1 MRNTVLFV
9 LLLAATHVFSQKCDN
24 TLTGIITDL
33 HDGSPLVD
41 ANVIVAGSE
50 IYAQTDLDGEFK
62 IPNLCDGTYS
72 LQVSHSD
79 CLTQGFTVRISGNT
93 TKKFRM
99 EHHLEELDQIVLKG
113 KSSGENTKTLV
124 ENQISTED
132 LERFSSGS
140 IGDALNSLS
149 GVSSLNTGNTVVKP
163 MINGLHSSRV
173 VIINKGVRMEDQ
185 EWGAEHAP
193 NIDIN
198 SVDNLTLIKGAG
210 ALQYS
215 GDAVGGVIV
224 ANAPNAPVIDSLF
237 GKTLLTGATN
247 GRGFSVST
255 QLTKTSHSGWYGS
268 VQGSLKKFGDFE
280 APDYVLSN
288 TGVMEGNGSFTIGL
302 NRYDH
307 GFEAYY
313 SIFKTEIGILR
324 ASHLGSA
331 QDQVRA
337 INSDVPLFIEPFT
350 YDINPPKQN
359 ATHQVA
365 RINGFKRIDGLGKL
379 SLHYDFQRNDR
390 LEYDI
395 RRGDDQ
401 DKASLDLEL
410 DTHTLML
417 DLDSFLNDD
426 LRLKTGLMGSYQN
439 NFADPTTGVRR
450 LIPDYDKYDFGI
462 YAVADYQYNDNW
474 MFEAGARFDYTFLD
488 AMKFYRTSL
497 WESKGYDVLFPEFE
511 VRKVGNQILTN
522 PQLHYPNVSATL
534 GTTYSFDNRSKIFLN
549 YSVASRAPNP
559 SELFSEGL
567 HHSAS
572 RIEIGELDLNS
583 EVAHNVS
590 LSYKFQ
596 NEVLNISVNSFVNTI
611 QGFIVIEPTGVQQT
625 IRGNFQVWEYRQT
638 DAQLLGFDWD
648 VSYLF
653 ANNFRFNH
661 QFSFLKGYDRIQD
674 EALINMPPVN
684 TQNEIVYQNPKIKNL
699 RISLQSNYVFMQN
712 EYPDNNFEVFIP
724 ETGTTELVDVSTPPD
739 AYHLL
744 NFSSSITL
752 RSTNKSK
759 FTIGL
764 DINNMMNT
772 SYRNYLNRLRYYADD
787 TGRNFLLNL
796 KFNY

>member
-1 MRNTVLFV
+1 MRNIALLV
-9 LLLAATHVFSQKCDN
+9 LLMAVTQVVSQECDN
-24 TLTGIITDL
+24 TLTGTITDL

-41 ANVIVAGSE
+41 ASVIVAGSE
-50 IYAQTDLDGEFK
+50 IMVQTDLDGVFI
-62 IPNLCDGTYS
+62 IPNLCDGLYS
-72 LQVSHSD
+72 LQVAHPD
-79 CLTQGFTVRISGNT
+79 CLTQGFTVRVSGDT
-93 TKKFRM
+93 TKKLRL
-99 EHHLEELDQIVLKG
+99 EHHLEELEQIVLRG

-124 ENQISTED
+124 ENQVSIEG

-140 IGDALNSLS
+140 IGDALNTLS

-198 SVDNLTLIKGAG
+198 SVGNLTLIKGAG

-215 GDAVGGVIV
+215 GDAVGGIIL
-224 ANAPNAPVIDSLF
+224 AEAPTAPVLDSLF

-247 GRGFSVST
+247 GRGFSLAT
-255 QLTKTSHSGWYGS
+255 QLTRTSHTGWYGS
-268 VQGSLKKFGDFE
+268 VQGSFKRFGDFE

-288 TGVMEGNGSFTIGL
+288 TGIIEGNGSFTIGL
-302 NRYDH
+302 NRYDR

-337 INSDVPLFIEPFT
+337 INSDVPLIIEPFT
-350 YDINPPKQN
+350 YEINPPKQD

-365 RINGFKRIDGLGKL
+365 RINGFKRIEGLGKL
-379 SLHYDFQRNDR
+379 SLHYDFQRNNR
-390 LEYDI
+390 LEFDV
-395 RRGDDQ
+395 RRGDDR

-417 DLDSFLNDD
+417 DLDSSLNDD
-426 LRLKTGLMGSYQN
+426 LRLKTGLMGSYQS
-439 NFADPTTGVRR
+439 NFADPSTGVRR
-450 LIPDYDKYDFGI
+450 LIPDYDKYDFGV
-462 YAVADYQYNDNW
+462 YAVADYQFRDQW
-474 MFEAGARFDYTFLD
+474 MFEAGARFDYTYLD
-488 AMKFYRTSL
+488 ALKFYRTSL

-511 VRKVGNQILTN
+511 VREVGNQILTN
-522 PQLHYPNVSATL
+522 PQLYYPNFSGTL
-534 GTTYSFDNRSKIFLN
+534 GATYTVDNYSKFFLN

-572 RIEIGELDLNS
+572 RIEIGELDLDS

-590 LSYKFQ
+590 LSYQ
-596 NEVLNISVNSFVNTI
+596 YQTQALSISVNAFINTI
-611 QGFIVIEPTGVQQT
+611 ANFIVIEPTGIQQT

-653 ANNFRFNH
+653 AKNFRFNH
-661 QFSFLKGYDRIQD
+661 QFSFLKGYDRIRD

-684 TQNEIVYQNPKIKNL
+684 THNEIVYQNPKLKDL
-699 RISLQSNYVFMQN
+699 RIALQSNYVFMQN

-744 NFSSSITL
+744 NFSSSMTL
-752 RSTNKSK
+752 RSTTKSK
-759 FTIGL
+759 ITVGFDVTNI
-764 DINNMMNT
+764 MNT

-787 TGRNFLLNL
+787 LGRNFLLNL
-796 KFNY
+796 KFYY

>member
-1 MRNTVLFV
+1 MRNIALLV
-9 LLLAATHVFSQKCDN
+9 LLLAVNYVFSQECDN

-41 ANVIVAGSE
+41 AHVIVAGSE
-50 IYAQTDLDGEFK
+50 IFVQTDPDGEFK

-72 LQVSHSD
+72 LQVAHPN
-79 CLTQGFTVRISGNT
+79 CLTQGFTVKISGNT
-93 TKKFRM
+93 TKSFKL
-99 EHHLEELDQIVLKG
+99 EHHLEELDQIVLRG
-113 KSSGENTKTLV
+113 KSSGKNTKTLV

-149 GVSSLNTGNTVVKP
+149 GVASLNTGSTVVKP

-198 SVDNLTLIKGAG
+198 SVGNLTLIKGAG

-224 ANAPNAPVIDSLF
+224 AEAPTAPVLDSLF

-247 GRGFSVST
+247 GRGLSVTT
-255 QLTKTSHSGWYGS
+255 QLTKTSHTGWYGS
-268 VQGSLKKFGDFE
+268 FQGSFKKFGDFE

-288 TGVMEGNGSFTIGL
+288 TGVIEGNGSFTVGL
-302 NRYDH
+302 NRYDR

-313 SIFKTEIGILR
+313 SIFNTEIGILR
-324 ASHLGSA
+324 ASHLSSA
-331 QDQVRA
+331 QDLVRA
-337 INSDVPLFIEPFT
+337 INSDVPLVIEPFT
-350 YDINPPKQN
+350 YDINAPKQN

-365 RINGFKRIDGLGKL
+365 RVSGFKRIDGLGKL
-379 SLHYDFQRNDR
+379 SLHYDFQRNNR

-395 RRGDDQ
+395 RRGDDR

-417 DLDSFLNDD
+417 DLDSFLSDD
-426 LRLKTGLMGSYQN
+426 IRLKTGLMGSYQD
-439 NFADPTTGVRR
+439 NFADPSTGVRR
-450 LIPDYDKYDFGI
+450 LIPDYEKYDFGV
-462 YAVADYQYNDNW
+462 YAVADYEFKDNW
-474 MFEAGARFDYTFLD
+474 MLEAGARFDYTYLD
-488 AMKFYRTSL
+488 ALKFYRTSL

-511 VRKVGNQILTN
+511 VRELGNQILTN
-522 PQLHYPNVSATL
+522 PQLQYPNLSATL
-534 GTTYSFDNRSKIFLN
+534 GVTYSFDNSSKLFMN
-549 YSVASRAPNP
+549 YSMASRAPNP

-590 LSYKFQ
+590 LSYQFQ
-596 NEVLNISVNSFVNTI
+596 NEVWNISVNSFVNTI
-611 QGFIVIEPTGVQQT
+611 QDYLVIEPTGIQQT
-625 IRGNFQVWEYRQT
+625 IRGSFQVWEYRQT

-653 ANNFRFNH
+653 AKNLRFNH
-661 QFSFLKGYDRIQD
+661 QFSFLKGYDRTED
-674 EALINMPPVN
+674 EALIDMPPVN
-684 TQNEIVYQNPKIKNL
+684 TQNEIVYQNPNLKDL

-712 EYPDNNFEVFIP
+712 EYPNNNFEVFIP

-759 FTIGL
+759 FSLGL
-764 DINNMMNT
+764 DITNMMNT

-787 TGRNFLLNL
+787 LGRNFLINL

>member
-1 MRNTVLFV
+1 MRTIILLV
-9 LLLAATHVFSQKCDN
+9 LLITAAPIFSQQCDN
-24 TLTGIITDL
+24 TLTGTITDL

-41 ANVIVAGSE
+41 ATVIVAGSE
-50 IYAQTDLDGEFK
+50 TMVQTDLDGVFR

-72 LQVSHSD
+72 LQVAHPD
-79 CLTQGFTVRISGNT
+79 CLTQGFTVRVSGDT
-93 TKKFRM
+93 TKKFM
-99 EHHLEELDQIVLKG
+99 LEHHLEELEQIVLRG
-113 KSSGENTKTLV
+113 KSTGENTKTLV
-124 ENQISTED
+124 ENEVSIEE

-198 SVDNLTLIKGAG
+198 SVGNLTLIKGAG
-210 ALQYS
+210 ALQYG

-224 ANAPNAPVIDSLF
+224 AGTASAPVVDSLY
-237 GKTLLTGATN
+237 GKTFLTGATN
-247 GRGFSVST
+247 GRGLSAT
-255 QLTKTSHSGWYGS
+255 TLLTKTSHTGWYGT
-268 VQGSLKKFGDFE
+268 VQGSVKRFGDFE

-288 TGVMEGNGSFTIGL
+288 TGVFEGSGSFLIGL
-302 NRYDH
+302 NRYDQ

-313 SIFKTEIGILR
+313 SIFRSEIGILR

-337 INSDVPLFIEPFT
+337 INSDVPLIIESFT
-350 YDINPPKQN
+350 YEINPPKQD
-359 ATHQVA
+359 AKHQVA
-365 RINGFKRIDGLGKL
+365 RISGFKRFDGLGKL
-379 SLHYDFQRNDR
+379 SLHYDFQRNNR
-390 LEYDI
+390 LEFDV
-395 RRGDDQ
+395 RRGDDD

-417 DLDSFLNDD
+417 DLDSFLSDD

-439 NFADPTTGVRR
+439 NFADPSTGVRR
-450 LIPDYDKYDFGI
+450 LIPDYDRYEFGV
-462 YAVADYQYNDNW
+462 YAVADYQFRDNW
-474 MFEAGARFDYTFLD
+474 MFEAGARFDYSYLD
-488 AMKFYRTSL
+488 ALKFYRTSL

-511 VRKVGNQILTN
+511 VREVGNQILTN
-522 PQLHYPNVSATL
+522 PQLYYPNLSATL
-534 GTTYSFDNRSKIFLN
+534 GATYSIDNLSKLFLN
-549 YSVASRAPNP
+549 YSMASRAPNP

-572 RIEIGELDLNS
+572 RIEIGELALDS
-583 EVAHNVS
+583 EIAHNVS
-590 LSYKFQ
+590 LSYQ
-596 NEVLNISVNSFVNTI
+596 YLGERLSVSVNSFINTI
-611 QGFIVIEPTGVQQT
+611 QDFIVIEPTGIQQT

-638 DAQLLGFDWD
+638 DAQILGFDWD

-653 ANNFRFNH
+653 ARNFRYNH
-661 QFSFLKGYDRIQD
+661 KFSFLKGYDRIQD

-684 TQNEIVYQNPKIKNL
+684 TQNEIVYQNPGLKDL
-699 RISLQSNYVFMQN
+699 RIGLESNYVFRQN

-724 ETGTTELVDVSTPPD
+724 ETGTTEEVDVSTPPD

-744 NFSSSITL
+744 NFSSSITV
-752 RSTNKSK
+752 RSTAKSK
-759 FTIGL
+759 FTVGF
-764 DINNMMNT
+764 DITNLMNT

-787 TGRNFLLNL
+787 LGRNFLLNL
-796 KFNY
+796 KFYY

>member
-1 MRNTVLFV
+1 MRNTILLV
-9 LLLAATHVFSQKCDN
+9 LLLAVTQVFSQKCDN

-33 HDGSPLVD
+33 HDGSALVD
-41 ANVIVAGSE
+41 ATVIVAGSE

-62 IPNLCDGTYS
+62 ITNLCAGTYS
-72 LQVSHSD
+72 IQIAHPG
-79 CLTQGFTVRISGNT
+79 CLTQGFTVNISGNM
-93 TKKFRM
+93 TKRFRM
-99 EHHLEELDQIVLKG
+99 EHHLEELNQIVLRG
-113 KSSGENTKTLV
+113 KSSGESTKTLV

-149 GVSSLNTGNTVVKP
+149 GVASLNTGSTVVKP

-198 SVDNLTLIKGAG
+198 SVGNLTLIKGAG

-215 GDAVGGVIV
+215 GDAVGGIIV
-224 ANAPNAPVIDSLF
+224 AEAPTTPVLDSLF

-247 GRGFSVST
+247 GQGLSVAT
-255 QLTKTSHSGWYGS
+255 QLTKTSHTGWYGS
-268 VQGSLKKFGDFE
+268 IQGSFKRFGDFE

-288 TGVMEGNGSFTIGL
+288 TGVIEGSGSFTIGM
-302 NRYDH
+302 NHYDQ

-324 ASHLGSA
+324 ASHLSSA
-331 QDQVRA
+331 QDLVRA
-337 INSDVPLFIEPFT
+337 INSDVPLIIEPFT
-350 YDINPPKQN
+350 YDINAPKQD

-395 RRGDDQ
+395 RRGDDR

-426 LRLKTGLMGSYQN
+426 LRLKTGLMGSYQD
-439 NFADPTTGVRR
+439 NFADPSTGVRR
-450 LIPDYDKYDFGI
+450 LIPDYEKFDFGV
-462 YAVADYQYNDNW
+462 YAVADYQFRDNW
-474 MFEAGARFDYTFLD
+474 MFEAGARLDYTYLD
-488 AMKFYRTSL
+488 ALKFYRTSL
-497 WESKGYDVLFPEFE
+497 WESKGYDVLFPEFV
-511 VRKVGNQILTN
+511 VREVGNQILTN
-522 PQLHYPNVSATL
+522 PQLHYPNLSATL
-534 GTTYSFDNRSKIFLN
+534 GATYSFNNSSKLFMN
-549 YSVASRAPNP
+549 YSMASRAPNP

-590 LSYKFQ
+590 LSYQFQ
-596 NEVLNISVNSFVNTI
+596 NEVWNISVNSFVNTI
-611 QGFIVIEPTGVQQT
+611 QDFIVIEPTGVQQT
-625 IRGNFQVWEYRQT
+625 IRGSFQVWEYRQT

-653 ANNFRFNH
+653 AKNFRFNH
-661 QFSFLKGYDRIQD
+661 QFSFLKGYDRIQED
-674 EALINMPPVN
+674 ALIDMPPVN
-684 TQNEIVYQNPKIKNL
+684 TQNEIVYQNPNIKDL
-699 RISLQSNYVFMQN
+699 RISLQSNYVFRQN

-759 FTIGL
+759 FTVGL
-764 DINNMMNT
+764 DITNMMNT
-772 SYRNYLNRLRYYADD
+772 SYRNYLNRLRYYSDD
-787 TGRNFLLNL
+787 LGRNFLINL

>member
-1 MRNTVLFV
+1 MRNTALLV
-9 LLLAATHVFSQKCDN
+9 LLFAVTHVFSQKCDN

-33 HDGSPLVD
+33 HDGSVL
-41 ANVIVAGSE
+41 AGATIIVAGSE

-62 IPNLCDGTYS
+62 ISNLCNGTYS
-72 LQVSHSD
+72 LQIAHPG
-79 CLTQGFTVRISGNT
+79 CLTQGFTIKISGDT
-93 TKKFRM
+93 TKRFRM
-99 EHHLEELDQIVLKG
+99 EHHLEELDQIVLRG
-113 KSSGENTKTLV
+113 KSLGENTETLL
-124 ENQISTED
+124 ENQVSTED

-149 GVSSLNTGNTVVKP
+149 GVSSLNTGSTVVKP

-198 SVDNLTLIKGAG
+198 SVGNLTLIKGAG

-215 GDAVGGVIV
+215 GDAVGGIIV
-224 ANAPNAPVIDSLF
+224 AEAPTAPVVDSLF

-247 GRGFSVST
+247 GRGLSVAT
-255 QLTKTSHSGWYGS
+255 QLTKTSHTGWYGA
-268 VQGSLKKFGDFE
+268 VQGSFKRFGDFE

-288 TGVMEGNGSFTIGL
+288 TGIIEGNGSFTIGL
-302 NRYDH
+302 NRYDQ

-324 ASHLGSA
+324 ASHLSSA
-331 QDQVRA
+331 QDLVRA
-337 INSDVPLFIEPFT
+337 INSDVPLIIEPFT
-350 YDINPPKQN
+350 YDIDPPKQD

-379 SLHYDFQRNDR
+379 SLHYDFQRNNR

-395 RRGDDQ
+395 RRGDDK

-410 DTHTLML
+410 DTHSLTL
-417 DLDSFLNDD
+417 DLDSYLNEE

-439 NFADPTTGVRR
+439 NFADPSTGVRR
-450 LIPDYDKYDFGI
+450 LIPDYDKYDFGV
-462 YAVADYQYNDNW
+462 YAVVDYQFRDNW
-474 MFEAGARFDYTFLD
+474 MFEAGARFDYSYLD
-488 AMKFYRTSL
+488 ALKFYKTSL

-511 VRKVGNQILTN
+511 VREVGNQILTN
-522 PQLHYPNVSATL
+522 PQLHYPNLSGTL
-534 GTTYSFDNRSKIFLN
+534 GATYSFDNSSKLFLN
-549 YSVASRAPNP
+549 YSMASRAPNP

-572 RIEIGELDLNS
+572 RIEIGELALNS
-583 EVAHNVS
+583 EVAHNLS
-590 LSYKFQ
+590 LSYQYQ

-611 QGFIVIEPTGVQQT
+611 KDFIVIEPTGVQQT
-625 IRGNFQVWEYRQT
+625 IRGTFQVWEYRQT

-648 VSYLF
+648 LSYLF
-653 ANNFRFNH
+653 AKNFRFNH

-674 EALINMPPVN
+674 EALINMPPAN
-684 TQNEIVYQNPKIKNL
+684 TQNEIVYQNPKIRDL
-699 RISLQSNYVFMQN
+699 RISLQSNYVFEQN
-712 EYPDNNFEVFIP
+712 EYPDNNFEVYIP
-724 ETGTTELVDVSTPPD
+724 ETGTTELVDVSTPPG

-752 RSTNKSK
+752 MSTNKSK
-759 FTIGL
+759 FTVGL
-764 DINNMMNT
+764 DITNMMNT
-772 SYRNYLNRLRYYADD
+772 SYRDYLNRLRYYADD
-787 TGRNFLLNL
+787 LGRNFLLNL
-796 KFNY
+796 KFYY